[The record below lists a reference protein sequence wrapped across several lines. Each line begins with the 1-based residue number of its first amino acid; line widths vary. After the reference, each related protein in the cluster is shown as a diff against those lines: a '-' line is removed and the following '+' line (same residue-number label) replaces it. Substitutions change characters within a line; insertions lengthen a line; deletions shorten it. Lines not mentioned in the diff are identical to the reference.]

1 MHEMGIILH
10 MANMLDET
18 AKEQNLT
25 KIGSVT
31 LEVGEVSGIMTDL
44 FVDCWKRKLREDLR
58 NCEIWQGMS
67 VLSQWRDL
75 AGGRQSVCDQ
85 GD

>member
-44 FVDCWKRKLREDLR
+44 FVDCWNYFK
-58 NCEIWQGMS
+58 G
-67 VLSQWRDL
+67 V
-75 AGGRQSVCDQ
+75 
-85 GD
+85 

>member
-31 LEVGEVSGIMTDL
+31 LEVGTISRSNT
-44 FVDCWKRKLREDLR
+44 R
-58 NCEIWQGMS
+58 S
-67 VLSQWRDL
+67 WR
-75 AGGRQSVCDQ
+75 SPN
-85 GD
+85 

>member
-31 LEVGEVSGIMTDL
+31 LEVTEACDDPGSDFL
-44 FVDCWKRKLREDLR
+44 RKLREDLR

>member
-31 LEVGEVSGIMTDL
+31 
-44 FVDCWKRKLREDLR
+44 CWTRRRRSRTSRRSAL
-58 NCEIWQGMS
+58 
-67 VLSQWRDL
+67 
-75 AGGRQSVCDQ
+75 
-85 GD
+85 

>member
-25 KIGSVT
+25 KIGNSIRLV
-31 LEVGEVSGIMTDL
+31 VWKACKGGKAGEQTIYRQQSGGNSADSRT
-44 FVDCWKRKLREDLR
+44 
-58 NCEIWQGMS
+58 
-67 VLSQWRDL
+67 
-75 AGGRQSVCDQ
+75 
-85 GD
+85 

>member
-25 KIGSVT
+25 KIGGL
-31 LEVGEVSGIMTDL
+31 LELFQGQTPGPCGVRVETCDNSGSDL
-44 FVDCWKRKLREDLR
+44 LRKLREDLR

-67 VLSQWRDL
+67 VLSQRRDM
-75 AGGRQSVCDQ
+75 AGGR
-85 GD
+85 

>member
-25 KIGSVT
+25 KIGSGSA
-31 LEVGEVSGIMTDL
+31 L
-44 FVDCWKRKLREDLR
+44 
-58 NCEIWQGMS
+58 
-67 VLSQWRDL
+67 
-75 AGGRQSVCDQ
+75 
-85 GD
+85 

>member
-1 MHEMGIILH
+1 MPSMARLAGEQSVMHEMGIILH

-31 LEVGEVSGIMTDL
+31 LEVG
-44 FVDCWKRKLREDLR
+44 
-58 NCEIWQGMS
+58 
-67 VLSQWRDL
+67 
-75 AGGRQSVCDQ
+75 
-85 GD
+85 

>member
-25 KIGSVT
+25 KIGS
-31 LEVGEVSGIMTDL
+31 GIISRSSIL
-44 FVDCWKRKLREDLR
+44 SLRSL
-58 NCEIWQGMS
+58 N
-67 VLSQWRDL
+67 
-75 AGGRQSVCDQ
+75 
-85 GD
+85 